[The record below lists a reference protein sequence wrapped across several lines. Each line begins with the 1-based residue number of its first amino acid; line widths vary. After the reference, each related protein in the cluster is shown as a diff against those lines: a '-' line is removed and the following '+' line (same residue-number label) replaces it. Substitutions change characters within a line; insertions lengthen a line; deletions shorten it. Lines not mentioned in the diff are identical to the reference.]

1 MDPTPLPDAETLLAP
16 EGPVAAALGAFEARP
31 EQAAMARAVAGAL
44 DGGRHLLVE
53 AGTGVGKSFAYLVP
67 ALVWAARQGKKVA
80 VATSTI
86 ALQEQLVG
94 KDLPLLAK
102 ALPFPVTFT
111 LVKGRGNYL
120 CLRRL
125 KAAAEPTGELFPEE
139 EGRRQLGEI
148 DALAERG
155 ASSRQDL
162 PFTPREDVWEAVR
175 AESGNCLHRQ
185 CPYFAR
191 CGYQAARA
199 RAAEANVLVLNHHV
213 LLADLALRRSGASF
227 LPGVDAVIVDEA
239 HDLEDAAAE
248 TLGARVGT
256 RGVSQALSRLW
267 NDRRATGLLARHP
280 DPALRSLVDD
290 ARRASRSFFE
300 RVRTIAGATETGSAV
315 VPLEGALPSDEGLA
329 DAVEHLGRTLALSI
343 APLSRDLALEVS
355 ARAAG
360 LVALAET
367 VRDATRGADE
377 GHAAWIEADARGNA
391 ALLRAPV
398 DAAPHLREALFAAFP
413 TVVLTSATLAVGR
426 PPSFRYAR
434 ERLGVDDADEA
445 VLGSPFDYARQAR
458 IVVRADLPDP
468 ARAPGAY
475 EAALPDAVLEAVRRT
490 DGGAFVLFTS
500 YDAMRRTAAAI
511 RADLV
516 GDGLLVLVQGE
527 ELPRSAMLERFRA
540 DNSVLF
546 GVSSFWQ
553 GVDVPGDALRNV
565 VIARLPFEVPT
576 HPLARARQ
584 ARLERAGR
592 SPFEHLS
599 LPQAALKLKQGFGR
613 LIRRATD
620 RGLVVILDPRIVTK
634 PYGRSLLGSLPA
646 CPIDVETGG
655 DD

>member
-1 MDPTPLPDAETLLAP
+1 
-16 EGPVAAALGAFEARP
+16 
-31 EQAAMARAVAGAL
+31 
-44 DGGRHLLVE
+44 
-53 AGTGVGKSFAYLVP
+53 
-67 ALVWAARQGKKVA
+67 
-80 VATSTI
+80 
-86 ALQEQLVG
+86 
-94 KDLPLLAK
+94 
-102 ALPFPVTFT
+102 
-111 LVKGRGNYL
+111 
-120 CLRRL
+120 
-125 KAAAEPTGELFPEE
+125 
-139 EGRRQLGEI
+139 
-148 DALAERG
+148 
-155 ASSRQDL
+155 
-162 PFTPREDVWEAVR
+162 
-175 AESGNCLHRQ
+175 
-185 CPYFAR
+185 
-191 CGYQAARA
+191 
-199 RAAEANVLVLNHHV
+199 
-213 LLADLALRRSGASF
+213 
-227 LPGVDAVIVDEA
+227 
-239 HDLEDAAAE
+239 
-248 TLGARVGT
+248 
-256 RGVSQALSRLW
+256 
-267 NDRRATGLLARHP
+267 
-280 DPALRSLVDD
+280 
-290 ARRASRSFFE
+290 
-300 RVRTIAGATETGSAV
+300 
-315 VPLEGALPSDEGLA
+315 
-329 DAVEHLGRTLALSI
+329 
-343 APLSRDLALEVS
+343 VS

-367 VRDATRGADE
+367 IRDATRGADE

-391 ALLRAPV
+391 VLLRAPV
-398 DAAPHLREALFAAFP
+398 DAAPHLREALFTAFD

-434 ERLGVDDADEA
+434 ERLGVDDADEV

-475 EAALPDAVLEAVRRT
+475 DAALPDAVLEAVRRT

-620 RGLVVILDPRIVTK
+620 RGLVVILDPA
-634 PYGRSLLGSLPA
+634 S
-646 CPIDVETGG
+646 
-655 DD
+655 